1 MYYLIAILYYD
12 MTDHYGDL

>member
-12 MTDHYGDL
+12 MTDHYGNL